1 MTSHKLTLTNGVV
14 MPSVG
19 FGTYKS
25 KNGEE
30 AYNAV
35 REAIRCG
42 YRLIDTAEFYGN
54 EESIGKAVKESGVAR
69 REILIT
75 SKVWNT
81 NRGYDNTMRAF
92 ERSLKTLDTDYMDL
106 YLIHWPANALQYSE
120 PHKVNLDTY
129 KALISLYE
137 QGLVKAIGVSNFK
150 PHHLEPLMYT
160 NVKPM
165 VNQIEFHPGFMQ
177 NETVAFCKDN
187 DILVEA
193 WSPMARGEI
202 FSHPTIKTLSEK
214 YRCTPAQLCVRWCL
228 QHSVLP
234 LPKSVTAERIR
245 SNKDVFFFEISEQ
258 DMKLIDA
265 MPFCGGSGHDSDKV
279 EF

>member
-1 MTSHKLTLTNGVV
+1 MGNKRFVLSNGMTLS
-14 MPSVG
+14 SIG

-25 KNGEE
+25 KNGQE
-30 AYNAV
+30 AFSAVLNAL
-35 REAIRCG
+35 ECG

-54 EESIGKAVKESGVAR
+54 EESIGKAVKASGLAR
-69 REILIT
+69 AEVQIT

-92 ERSLKTLDTDYMDL
+92 ERSLKTLGTDYMDL
-106 YLIHWPANALQYSE
+106 YLIHWPANSIQYSE
-120 PHKVNLDTY
+120 PDKVNLDTY

-137 QGLVKAIGVSNFK
+137 QGVVKAIGVSNFK

-160 NVKPM
+160 NIKPM

-177 NETVAFCKDN
+177 SDTVAFCKDN

-202 FSHPTIKTLSEK
+202 FAHPVIDSLSKK
-214 YRCTPAQLCVRWCL
+214 YNCTPAQLCVRWCL
-228 QHSVLP
+228 QHGVLP
-234 LPKSVTAERIR
+234 LPKSVTPERIK
-245 SNKDVFFFEISEQ
+245 SNKDVFFFGISDE
-258 DMKLIDA
+258 DMRLINS
-265 MPFCGGSGHDSDKV
+265 MTFCGGSGHDSDRV

>member
-1 MTSHKLTLTNGVV
+1 MQNQTYTLSNGII
-14 MPSVG
+14 MPAIG

-30 AYNAV
+30 AYSAV
-35 REAIRCG
+35 SEALACG

-54 EESIGKAVKESGVAR
+54 EESIGKAVRDSGIPR
-69 REILIT
+69 GDIQIT
-75 SKVWNT
+75 SKVWNS

-92 ERSLKTLDTDYMDL
+92 EKSLKTLDTDYMDL

-120 PHKVNLDTY
+120 PDKVNLDTY
-129 KALISLYE
+129 KALMSLYE
-137 QGLVKAIGVSNFK
+137 QKLVKAIGVSNFK

-160 NVKPM
+160 NVKPQ

-202 FSHPTIKTLSEK
+202 FDRPVIAELSNK
-214 YRCTPAQLCVRWCL
+214 YNCTPAQLCVRWCL
-228 QHSVLP
+228 QHGILP
-234 LPKSVTAERIR
+234 LPKSVTPERIK
-245 SNKDVFFFEISEQ
+245 SNKDVFFFEISSE
-258 DMKLIDA
+258 DMMLVDM

>member
-1 MTSHKLTLTNGVV
+1 MLKDTCVLSNGVII
-14 MPSVG
+14 PSIG

-30 AYNAV
+30 AFNSVA
-35 REAIRCG
+35 EAIHCG
-42 YRLIDTAEFYGN
+42 YRLIDTAELYAN
-54 EESIGKAVKESGVAR
+54 EESIGKAVAQSDVL
-69 REILIT
+69 REDLFVT

-92 ERSLKTLDTDYMDL
+92 ERSLKTLRMDYLDL
-106 YLIHWPANALQYSE
+106 YLIHWPANALQYDE

-129 KALISLYE
+129 RALMSLYE
-137 QGLVKAIGVSNFK
+137 QGVVKAIGVSNFK

-160 NVKPM
+160 NIKPM

-177 NETVAFCKDN
+177 KETLEYCKSN
-187 DILVEA
+187 DIVIEG

-202 FSHPTIKTLSEK
+202 FSHPVIKTLSEK
-214 YRCTPAQLCVRWCL
+214 YGCTPAQLCIRWCM
-228 QHSVLP
+228 QHDVLP
-234 LPKSVTAERIR
+234 LPKSVTPERIK
-245 SNKDVFFFEISEQ
+245 SNKEVFSFSISEE
-258 DMKLIDA
+258 DVKLIDK

-279 EF
+279 TF

>member
-1 MTSHKLTLTNGVV
+1 MNSNLFQLSNGVV
-14 MPSVG
+14 LPPVG

-30 AYNAV
+30 AFSAV
-35 REAIRCG
+35 LKALECG
-42 YRLIDTAEFYGN
+42 YRLIDTAELYAN
-54 EESIGKAVKESGVAR
+54 EESVGKAVRASGIPRSEVM
-69 REILIT
+69 IT
-75 SKVWNT
+75 SKVWNI

-92 ERSLKTLDTDYMDL
+92 EKSLKTLGTDYLDL
-106 YLIHWPANALQYSE
+106 YLIHWPANAVQFHE

-137 QGLVKAIGVSNFK
+137 QGIVKAIGVSNFK

-177 NETVAFCKDN
+177 KETVKFCRDN
-187 DILVEA
+187 DIVTEA

-202 FSHPTIKTLSEK
+202 FNYPTINALSKK
-214 YRCTPAQLCVRWCL
+214 YNCTPAQLCVRWCL
-228 QHSVLP
+228 QHGVLP
-234 LPKSVTAERIR
+234 LPKSVTAERIK
-245 SNKDVFFFEISEQ
+245 SNKYIFFFDISEA
-258 DMKLIDA
+258 DISLIDS